1 MEDALK
7 KSVKIP
13 FFERINSVQK
23 LIICMIIGVFV
34 YFILDLKNIDSMS
47 HLMIGWDTF
56 SLCMIVMSWITFF
69 ITNSNQIRE
78 QSKVQDPK
86 RSIVFIII
94 LISTFASILAVILLI
109 VTKKEGNN
117 GASLRLPVAVLGMLF
132 SWFLIHTVFALRYAH
147 IYYGHHKIKPDTP
160 AGGLDFPGDE
170 QPEYLD
176 FAYYSFVLGMTF
188 QVSDVQITSKRLRN
202 LALLH
207 SLISFGFNTIM
218 IALTIN
224 LIAGYGG
231 G

>member
-1 MEDALK
+1 MGEASK
-7 KSVKIP
+7 NSVKIP
-13 FFERINSVQK
+13 LFEKINSLQK
-23 LIICMIIGVFV
+23 LIICLIIGAAV
-34 YFILDLKNIDSMS
+34 YLILDVKNIDSLS

-69 ITNSNQIRE
+69 ITNSKQIRE

-86 RSIVFIII
+86 RSIIFIII

-109 VTKKEGNN
+109 VAKKEGNS
-117 GASLRLPVAVLGMLF
+117 GASWRLPIAVLGMLL
-132 SWFLIHTVFALRYAH
+132 SWFLIHTVFSLRYAH
-147 IYYGHHKIKPDTP
+147 IYYGDHKTKPNTH
-160 AGGLDFPGDE
+160 AGGLEFPGDE
-170 QPEYLD
+170 MPEYLD

-188 QVSDVQITSKRLRN
+188 QVSDVQITSKRFRN

-207 SLISFGFNTIM
+207 GLISFSFNTIM

-231 G
+231 

>member
-1 MEDALK
+1 MGKASK
-7 KSVKIP
+7 NSVKIP
-13 FFERINSVQK
+13 FFERINSFQK
-23 LIICMIIGVFV
+23 LIICFIIGAAV
-34 YFILDLKNIDSMS
+34 YFILDVKNIDNLS
-47 HLMIGWDTF
+47 HVMIGWDTF

-69 ITNSNQIRE
+69 IIDSKQIRE
-78 QSKVQDPK
+78 QAKEQDPK

-117 GASLRLPVAVLGMLF
+117 GASLRLPVSILGMLF

-147 IYYGHHKIKPDTP
+147 IYYGVHKSKPNTH
-160 AGGLDFPGDE
+160 AGGLKFPGDE
-170 QPEYLD
+170 EPGYLD

-188 QVSDVQITSKRLRN
+188 QVSDVDITSKKLRN

>member
-1 MEDALK
+1 MREASK
-7 KSVKIP
+7 SSVKIP
-13 FFERINSVQK
+13 FFERINSIQK
-23 LIICMIIGVFV
+23 LIICIVIGVAV
-34 YFILDLKNIDSMS
+34 YFILNVKNIDNLS

-69 ITNSNQIRE
+69 ITDSKQIRE
-78 QSKVQDPK
+78 QAKVQDPK
-86 RSIVFIII
+86 RSIIFIII
-94 LISTFASILAVILLI
+94 LISTFASILAVLLLI
-109 VTKKEGNN
+109 VTKKEGNSD
-117 GASLRLPVAVLGMLF
+117 ASLRLPVSILGMLF

-147 IYYGHHKIKPDTP
+147 IYYGDHKTKPGTA

-170 QPEYLD
+170 KPEYLD
-176 FAYYSFVLGMTF
+176 FAYYAFVLGMTF

-207 SLISFGFNTIM
+207 GLISFGFNTIM

-231 G
+231 

>member
-1 MEDALK
+1 MGETLK
-7 KSVKIP
+7 NSVKIP

-23 LIICMIIGVFV
+23 LIICLIIGGVV
-34 YFILDLKNIDSMS
+34 YFVLNIKSLDNLS

-69 ITNSNQIRE
+69 ITKSKQIRE
-78 QSKVQDPK
+78 QAKVQDPK
-86 RSIVFIII
+86 RSIVFTII
-94 LISTFASILAVILLI
+94 LISTFASVLAVILLI
-109 VTKKEGNN
+109 VTKKQGNN
-117 GASLRLPVAVLGMLF
+117 GASWRLPVAILGMLL

-147 IYYGHHKIKPDTP
+147 IYYGDHKTKPNTH
-160 AGGLDFPGDE
+160 AGGLEFPGE
-170 QPEYLD
+170 ENPEYLD

-188 QVSDVQITSKRLRN
+188 QVSDVQVTSKRLRN
-202 LALLH
+202 LALLQG
-207 SLISFGFNTIM
+207 LISFGFNTIM

>member
-1 MEDALK
+1 MGETLK
-7 KSVKIP
+7 NSVKIP

-23 LIICMIIGVFV
+23 LIICLIIGGVV
-34 YFILDLKNIDSMS
+34 YFLLNIKSLDNLS

-69 ITNSNQIRE
+69 ITKSKQIRE
-78 QSKVQDPK
+78 QAKVQDPK

-109 VTKKEGNN
+109 VTKKQGNS
-117 GASLRLPVAVLGMLF
+117 GASWRLPVAILGMLL

-147 IYYGHHKIKPDTP
+147 IYYGDHKTKPNTH
-160 AGGLDFPGDE
+160 AGGLEFPGE
-170 QPEYLD
+170 ENPEYLD

-188 QVSDVQITSKRLRN
+188 QVSDVQVTSKRLRN
-202 LALLH
+202 LALLQG
-207 SLISFGFNTIM
+207 LISFGFNTIM

>member
-1 MEDALK
+1 MGETLK
-7 KSVKIP
+7 NSVKIP

-23 LIICMIIGVFV
+23 LIICLIIGGVV
-34 YFILDLKNIDSMS
+34 YFVLNIKSLDNLS

-69 ITNSNQIRE
+69 ITNSKQIRE
-78 QSKVQDPK
+78 QAKVQDPK
-86 RSIVFIII
+86 RSVVFIII

-109 VTKKEGNN
+109 VTKKQGNS
-117 GASLRLPVAVLGMLF
+117 GASWRLPVAILGMLL

-147 IYYGHHKIKPDTP
+147 IYYGDHKTKPNTH
-160 AGGLDFPGDE
+160 AGGLEFPGE
-170 QPEYLD
+170 ENPEYLD

-188 QVSDVQITSKRLRN
+188 QVSDVQVTSKRLRN
-202 LALLH
+202 LALLQG
-207 SLISFGFNTIM
+207 LISFGFNTIM

>member
-1 MEDALK
+1 MGKALK
-7 KSVKIP
+7 NSAEISL
-13 FFERINSVQK
+13 FERINSLQK
-23 LIICMIIGVFV
+23 LIICLIIGLAV
-34 YFILDLKNIDSMS
+34 YLILDVKNIDSLS

-69 ITNSNQIRE
+69 ITNSKQIRE

-86 RSIVFIII
+86 RSIIFIII

-109 VTKKEGNN
+109 VTKKEGNS
-117 GASLRLPVAVLGMLF
+117 GAFWRLPIAVLGMLL
-132 SWFLIHTVFALRYAH
+132 SWFLIHTVFSLRYAH
-147 IYYGHHKIKPDTP
+147 IYYGDHKTKPNTH
-160 AGGLDFPGDE
+160 AGGLEFPGDE
-170 QPEYLD
+170 MPEYLD

-188 QVSDVQITSKRLRN
+188 QVSDVQITSKRFRN

-207 SLISFGFNTIM
+207 GLISFSFNTIM

-231 G
+231 

>member
-1 MEDALK
+1 MEEALK
-7 KSVKIP
+7 NSVKIP

-23 LIICMIIGVFV
+23 LIICLIIGGVVFFV
-34 YFILDLKNIDSMS
+34 LNIKSLDNLS

-69 ITNSNQIRE
+69 ITKSKQIRE
-78 QSKVQDPK
+78 QAKVQDPK

-94 LISTFASILAVILLI
+94 LISTFASILAVTLLI
-109 VTKKEGNN
+109 VTKKEGNS
-117 GASLRLPVAVLGMLF
+117 GASWRLPVAILGMLL

-147 IYYGHHKIKPDTP
+147 IYYGDHKTKPDTH
-160 AGGLDFPGDE
+160 AGGLEFPGE
-170 QPEYLD
+170 ENPEYLD

-188 QVSDVQITSKRLRN
+188 QVSDVQVTSKRLRS
-202 LALLH
+202 LALLQG
-207 SLISFGFNTIM
+207 LISFGFNTIM